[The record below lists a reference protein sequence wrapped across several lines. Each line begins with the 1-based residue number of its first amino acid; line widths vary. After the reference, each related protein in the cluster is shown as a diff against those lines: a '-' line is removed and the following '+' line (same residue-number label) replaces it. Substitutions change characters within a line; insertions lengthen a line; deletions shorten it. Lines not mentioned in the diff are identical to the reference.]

1 VIHFKI
7 LGTRMVTWSK
17 FHTEDSQML
26 LSGDFAIEILMQCVR
41 GTEQFTDKPRKRV
54 FISKYH

>member
-1 VIHFKI
+1 MQGYIYFQKYVSHLKI

-26 LSGDFAIEILMQCVR
+26 LSGDLATEIL
-41 GTEQFTDKPRKRV
+41 
-54 FISKYH
+54 I